1 MLFLIRDP
9 LEIRTETIIDQVVH
23 NDIGLCTITETWLN
37 DDDSAMIAQLSFAG
51 YIFKNFP
58 RQSLRRGGGT
68 GILYRDSLS
77 VLLVDG
83 KENMSFKFSE

>member
-1 MLFLIRDP
+1 
-9 LEIRTETIIDQVVH
+9 
-23 NDIGLCTITETWLN
+23 
-37 DDDSAMIAQLSFAG
+37 MIAQLSVAG

-77 VLLVDG
+77 VLLVDE
-83 KENMSFKFSE
+83 KENMSFEFSE